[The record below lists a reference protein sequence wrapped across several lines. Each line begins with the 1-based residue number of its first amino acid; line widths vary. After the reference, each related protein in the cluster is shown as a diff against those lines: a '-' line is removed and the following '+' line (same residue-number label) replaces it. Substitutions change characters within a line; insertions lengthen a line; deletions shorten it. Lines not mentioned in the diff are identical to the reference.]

1 MAVSRV
7 LIARVEN
14 TLIALEGSA
23 TKQVTALERITPIP
37 RSPRTLLGLISVG
50 GEVMPLI
57 DLGAALELPPEGF
70 SPSYAVVVVHKTERW
85 ALALE
90 EVVGFVL
97 SSGEPNRTPS
107 VLPGSLTLHTQG
119 MLEYEG
125 QPVCLLN
132 LNVLENLQLTSV

>member
-1 MAVSRV
+1 MAVTRV

-57 DLGAALELPPEGF
+57 DLGAALELPSEGF
-70 SPSYAVVVVHKTERW
+70 SPPYAVMVEHGGERW

-97 SSGEPNRTPS
+97 TSSEPSRPATK
-107 VLPGSLTLHTQG
+107 LPGSLALHTQG
-119 MLEYEG
+119 VLEYEG
-125 QPVCLLN
+125 QSVCLLS
-132 LNVLENLQLTSV
+132 LKLLENLQLTSV

>member
-37 RSPRTLLGLISVG
+37 RAPRSLLGLISVG

-57 DLGAALELPPEGF
+57 DLGVALELPPEGF
-70 SPSYAVVVVHKTERW
+70 SPPYAVVVDHLGERW

-97 SSGEPNRTPS
+97 TSGEPTRASAP
-107 VLPGSLTLHTQG
+107 LPGVLALHTQG
-119 MLEYEG
+119 VLEYQG
-125 QPVCLLN
+125 QSVCLLS
-132 LNVLENLQLTSV
+132 LKLLENLQLTSV

>member
-1 MAVSRV
+1 MAVLRV

-14 TLIALEGSA
+14 TLVALEGSA
-23 TKQVTALERITPIP
+23 TKQVTALERITAIP

-70 SPSYAVVVVHKTERW
+70 SPSYAVVVEHAGERW

-90 EVVGFVL
+90 EVIGLVQ
-97 SSGEPNRTPS
+97 SASDPIRATS
-107 VLPGSLTLHTQG
+107 ALPGSLALHTQG
-119 MLEYEG
+119 VFEHAG
-125 QPVCLLN
+125 QSVCLLS
-132 LNVLENLQLTSV
+132 LKLLENLQLTSV